1 MSDTSAPTRVVTGA
15 EGRNVAEGRLRDEIS
30 RGELVPGQRLVES
43 ELADRYGVTRN
54 SVRLALDAL
63 VAEGLVERIRNRGA
77 RVRTLTTADA
87 VGIIECR
94 AVLDGLLSR
103 KAAEQGT
110 DDELSALALN
120 LTRMEEA
127 VSAMELLS
135 YLALIQQHHALIQ
148 AAAKQPVAAD
158 IVQSLQGRFARHQF
172 RLSLRPER
180 AQQSLEELREVVR
193 ALLERDGDAAEERAR
208 AHFRGVIA
216 GILREAGVA

>member
-158 IVQSLQGRFARHQF
+158 IVQSLQGRFARHHF

-180 AQQSLEELREVVR
+180 AQQSLAELREVVR
-193 ALLERDGDAAEERAR
+193 ALLDRTRRAL
-208 AHFRGVIA
+208 AT
-216 GILREAGVA
+216 